1 MDKKT
6 QIVAEK
12 LSSLPALS
20 KIGFQMVDLNARL
33 KEDNMLLQCELNDV
47 RTHLIDITRTLSYIA
62 NELRELAIVTKDNS
76 VVNRLVKLRE
86 LLTSDSSNEQELP
99 F

>member
-6 QIVAEK
+6 QNVADK
-12 LSSLPALS
+12 LSSLPTLA
-20 KIGFQMVDLNARL
+20 KIGYQIVDLNARL
-33 KEDNMLLQCELNDV
+33 KEDNMALRCELNEV
-47 RTHLIDITRTLSYIA
+47 RMHLLDITRTLSYIA
-62 NELRELAIVTKDNS
+62 NELRDLAIETKDNS
-76 VVNRLVKLRE
+76 VVDRLVKLRE

>member
-6 QIVAEK
+6 QMVADK

-33 KEDNMLLQCELNDV
+33 KEDNMSLQCELNDV
-47 RTHLIDITRTLSYIA
+47 RTHLIDVTRTLSYIA
-62 NELRELAIVTKDNS
+62 NELRDLAIVTKDNS

>member
-6 QIVAEK
+6 QNVAEK

-20 KIGFQMVDLNARL
+20 KIGFQLVELNARL
-33 KEDNMLLQCELNDV
+33 KEENTLLQCELNDV
-47 RTHLIDITRTLSYIA
+47 RTNLIDVTRTLSYIA
-62 NELRELAIVTKDNS
+62 NELRDLAIVTKDNS

-86 LLTSDSSNEQELP
+86 LLTSDSSNEEELP

>member
-6 QIVAEK
+6 QTVADK

-33 KEDNMLLQCELNDV
+33 KEDNMSLQCELNDV
-47 RTHLIDITRTLSYIA
+47 RTHLIEVTRTLSYIA
-62 NELRELAIVTKDNS
+62 NELRDLAIVTNDNR

-86 LLTSDSSNEQELP
+86 LLTSDASNEQELP

>member
-33 KEDNMLLQCELNDV
+33 KEENMSLQCELNDV
-47 RTHLIDITRTLSYIA
+47 RTHLTDVVRTLSYIA
-62 NELRELAIVTKDNS
+62 NELRDLAIVTKDNS

>member
-6 QIVAEK
+6 ATLAEK

-20 KIGFQMVDLNARL
+20 KIGFQMVELNARL
-33 KEDNMLLQCELNDV
+33 KEENTLLQCELNDV
-47 RTHLIDITRTLSYIA
+47 RTNLIDVTRTLSYIA
-62 NELRELAIVTKDNS
+62 NELRDLAIVTKDNR

-86 LLTSDSSNEQELP
+86 LLTSDASNEQELP

>member
-6 QIVAEK
+6 QMVADK

-33 KEDNMLLQCELNDV
+33 KEDNMSLQCELNDV
-47 RTHLIDITRTLSYIA
+47 RTHLIDVTRTLSYIA
-62 NELRELAIVTKDNS
+62 NELRDLAIVTKDNS

-86 LLTSDSSNEQELP
+86 LLTSDASNEQELP

>member
-6 QIVAEK
+6 QTVADK

-33 KEDNMLLQCELNDV
+33 KEDNMSLQCELNDV
-47 RTHLIDITRTLSYIA
+47 RTHLIEVTRTLSYIA
-62 NELRELAIVTKDNS
+62 NELRDLAIVTKDNR
-76 VVNRLVKLRE
+76 VVSRLVKLRE
-86 LLTSDSSNEQELP
+86 LLTSDASNEQELP